1 MGRKKKITDNNNV
14 FNVKFDRQL
23 PNTPVVRDSAGGW
36 INWGRRNNYP
46 TQLLGLLSQSPTLT
60 ACVHFAVT
68 SVLGGGVDWDSMQ
81 LDDSQ
86 MRPNYRYSWEE
97 LIKRC
102 AYDYF
107 ALGNFAIQVVKNRDG
122 KTYSFYHEPFEHVRY
137 AKRDNDGLI
146 TSFYLSQDWTNPSK
160 YKPIEIDSLTMRSD
174 NQWKIPAGKPY
185 LFVPEVY
192 NQLTDVYP
200 TPVWSSAQKAVQA
213 ETEFLSFDLRTASNI
228 FAPAGALTLPTV
240 DSEEE
245 KQAILQKIQ
254 DMFSG
259 ADGAQQLLVSFRNDS
274 EDEPVKFTPF
284 TASTNNVDLFSTSND
299 RNIDR
304 ILTTFSIP
312 SRSLIGLPLGN
323 VGFSSESAI
332 LETSYLLYETLAGN
346 AARRQVVG
354 VINDCF
360 KANGID
366 TEIVIKP
373 LVFGTGESNNDA
385 PSTEVSSDDNV
396 EEQKQ

>member
-1 MGRKKKITDNNNV
+1 MPRKKKITSENSV

-23 PNTPVVRDSAGGW
+23 PNTPVVRDSNGGW

-46 TQLLGLLSQSPTLT
+46 TQLLGLMSQSPTLT

-68 SVLGGGVDWDSMQ
+68 SVLGGGVDWDAMQ
-81 LDDSQ
+81 VDGSQ

-107 ALGNFAIQVVKNRDG
+107 ALGNFAIQVIKNRDG
-122 KTYSFYHEPFEHVRY
+122 KTFSFYHEPFEHVRC
-137 AKRDNDGLI
+137 AKRDSDGLI
-146 TSFYLSQDWTNPSK
+146 TSYYLSDDWTAPSK
-160 YKPIEIDSLTMRSD
+160 YKPIQIDSLTMRSD
-174 NQWKIPAGKPY
+174 NQWSIPAGKPY
-185 LFVPEVY
+185 LFVPEIY
-192 NQLTDVYP
+192 SQLTDVYP
-200 TPVWSSAQKAVQA
+200 TPVWSSAQKSVQA
-213 ETEFLSFDLRTASNI
+213 EAEFLSFDLRTASNI
-228 FAPAGALTLPTV
+228 FAPAGALSLPPV
-240 DSEEE
+240 DSDEE
-245 KQAILQKIQ
+245 KQAILQKVQ

-284 TASTNNVDLFSTSND
+284 TASSENVDLFSTSND

-332 LETSYLLYETLAGN
+332 LETSYQLYETLAGN

-366 TEIVIKP
+366 VEIVIKP
-373 LVFGTGESNNDA
+373 LQFGAGTSENDA
-385 PSTEVSSDDNV
+385 ADVQSEDEDNII
-396 EEQKQ
+396 EQK

>member
-1 MGRKKKITDNNNV
+1 MPRKKKITSENSV
-14 FNVKFDRQL
+14 YNVKFDRQL

-36 INWGRRNNYP
+36 IAWGRRNNYP
-46 TQLLGLLSQSPTLT
+46 TQLLGLMSQSPTLT

-68 SVLGGGVDWDSMQ
+68 SVLGGGVDWEAMQ
-81 LDDSQ
+81 VDDSQ

-107 ALGNFAIQVVKNRDG
+107 ALGNFAIQVIKNRDG
-122 KTYSFYHEPFEHVRY
+122 KTFSFYHEPFEHVRC
-137 AKRDNDGLI
+137 AKRDSDGLI
-146 TSFYLSQDWTNPSK
+146 TSYYLSDDWTAPSK
-160 YKPIEIDSLTMRSD
+160 YKPIQIDSLTMRSD
-174 NQWKIPAGKPY
+174 NQWSIPAGKPY
-185 LFVPEVY
+185 LFVPEIY
-192 NQLTDVYP
+192 SQLTDVYP

-213 ETEFLSFDLRTASNI
+213 EAEFLSFDLRTASNI
-228 FAPAGALTLPTV
+228 FAPAGALSLPPV
-240 DSEEE
+240 DSDEE
-245 KQAILQKIQ
+245 KQAILQKVQ

-259 ADGAQQLLVSFRNDS
+259 ADGAQQLLVTFRNDS

-284 TASTNNVDLFSTSND
+284 TASNENVDLFSTSND

-332 LETSYLLYETLAGN
+332 LETSYQLYETLAGN

-366 TEIVIKP
+366 VEIVMKP
-373 LVFGTGESNNDA
+373 LNFGAEASENDA
-385 PSTEVSSDDNV
+385 ADVQSEDEGNV
-396 EEQKQ
+396 EEQRT

>member
-1 MGRKKKITDNNNV
+1 MPRKKKITSENSV
-14 FNVKFDRQL
+14 YNVKFDRQL

-36 INWGRRNNYP
+36 IAWGRRNNYP
-46 TQLLGLLSQSPTLT
+46 TQLLGLMSQSPTLT

-68 SVLGGGVDWDSMQ
+68 SVLGGGVDWDAMQ
-81 LDDSQ
+81 VDGSQ

-107 ALGNFAIQVVKNRDG
+107 ALGNFAIQVIKNRDG
-122 KTYSFYHEPFEHVRY
+122 KTFSFYHEPFEHVRC
-137 AKRDNDGLI
+137 AKRDSDGLI
-146 TSFYLSQDWTNPSK
+146 TSYYLSDDWTAPSK
-160 YKPIEIDSLTMRSD
+160 YKPIQIDSLTMRSD
-174 NQWKIPAGKPY
+174 NQWSIPAGKPY
-185 LFVPEVY
+185 LFVPEIY
-192 NQLTDVYP
+192 SQLTDVYP

-213 ETEFLSFDLRTASNI
+213 EAEFLSFDLRTASNI
-228 FAPAGALTLPTV
+228 FAPAGALSLPPV
-240 DSEEE
+240 DSDEE
-245 KQAILQKIQ
+245 KQAILQKVQ

-259 ADGAQQLLVSFRNDS
+259 ADGAQQLLVTFRNDS

-284 TASTNNVDLFSTSND
+284 TASSENVDLFSTSND

-332 LETSYLLYETLAGN
+332 LETSYQLYETLAGN

-366 TEIVIKP
+366 VEIVMKP
-373 LVFGTGESNNDA
+373 LQFGAGTSENGAADVQSED
-385 PSTEVSSDDNV
+385 EGNV
-396 EEQKQ
+396 EEQRT

>member
-1 MGRKKKITDNNNV
+1 MPRKKKITSENSV

-36 INWGRRNNYP
+36 IAWGRRNNYP
-46 TQLLGLLSQSPTLT
+46 TQLLGLMSQSPTLT

-68 SVLGGGVDWDSMQ
+68 SVLGGGVDWDAMQ
-81 LDDSQ
+81 VDGSQ

-107 ALGNFAIQVVKNRDG
+107 ALGNFAIQVIKNRDG
-122 KTYSFYHEPFEHVRY
+122 KTFSFYHEPFEHVRC
-137 AKRDNDGLI
+137 AKRDSDGLI
-146 TSFYLSQDWTNPSK
+146 TSYYLSDDWTAPSK
-160 YKPIEIDSLTMRSD
+160 YKPIQIDSLTMRSD
-174 NQWKIPAGKPY
+174 NQWSIPAGKPY
-185 LFVPEVY
+185 LFVPEIY
-192 NQLTDVYP
+192 SQLTDVYP

-213 ETEFLSFDLRTASNI
+213 EAEFLSFDLRTASNI
-228 FAPAGALTLPTV
+228 FAPAGALSLPPV
-240 DSEEE
+240 DSDEE
-245 KQAILQKIQ
+245 KQAILQKVQ

-259 ADGAQQLLVSFRNDS
+259 ADGAQQLLVTFRNDS

-284 TASTNNVDLFSTSND
+284 TASNENVDLFSTSND

-332 LETSYLLYETLAGN
+332 LETSYQLYETLAGN

-366 TEIVIKP
+366 VEIVMKP
-373 LVFGTGESNNDA
+373 LLFGAEASNNDA
-385 PSTEVSSDDNV
+385 ADVQSEDEDNV
-396 EEQKQ
+396 EEQRT